1 MCTCEGVCEGCVHG
15 CGCSRS
21 LTSLSASLSAQVM
34 VWGLMELHAPS
45 KGGDSPGCAPFG
57 GTVCLARH
65 RGSWLLSKVYSTG
78 VPWEEKQEKAV
89 GAGGNRLVVELEG
102 NGFSPP

>member
-1 MCTCEGVCEGCVHG
+1 MCTCEGVREGCVHG

-21 LTSLSASLSAQVM
+21 LASLSASLSAQVI
-34 VWGLMELHAPS
+34 VWGLVALHAPS
-45 KGGDSPGCAPFG
+45 KGGALLCPVWWHS
-57 GTVCLARH
+57 VLAGH
-65 RGSWLLSKVYSTG
+65 RGSWLLPKVYSTG
-78 VPWEEKQEKAV
+78 MPWEEKQEKAV